1 MPGPHTESIAA
12 LQELDRLDQELLAL
26 RAEAAD
32 TPAGLAARAAE
43 IQAAAEARAAIASE
57 LAAVEA
63 KQRDAERE
71 LNDIE
76 RRTERANKRMSALTS
91 AEQIAATERELSQ
104 LAELQDEVEGTVLEL
119 MEETDGLGDRLTAAI
134 DAIGGAE
141 RQLGEDES
149 TWELRAAV
157 VEGRIGELVGAID
170 VLRPT
175 IDKEAMKAYTIGFE
189 NRRNRSRRGVTYT
202 EGIMCTMCRT
212 EAPARWVNE
221 ARNGDG
227 IHRCLGCKRVLVG
240 AAETDDA
247 QDVEEPA

>member
-12 LQELDRLDQELLAL
+12 LQELDRLDQELLGL
-26 RAEAAD
+26 RAEALE
-32 TPAGLAARAAE
+32 TPSELAVRAAE
-43 IQAAAEARAAIASE
+43 IKAATEARDAIASE
-57 LAAVEA
+57 LAAMEA

-76 RRTERANKRMSALTS
+76 RRIERANKRIGALTS
-91 AEQIAATERELSQ
+91 AEQIAATERELGQ
-104 LAELQDEVEGTVLEL
+104 LGELQDEIEGTVLEL
-119 MEETDGLGDRLTAAI
+119 MEEIDGLGDRLTAANN
-134 DAIGGAE
+134 AIGGAE
-141 RQLGEDES
+141 RQLEEDQG
-149 TWELRAAV
+149 TWAARAVV

-170 VLRPT
+170 VLRPR

-227 IHRCLGCKRVLVG
+227 VHRCLGCKRVLVG
-240 AAETDDA
+240 AVETDDEDA
-247 QDVEEPA
+247 EE